1 MKLHDAPEAER
12 RAVFIE
18 AAARIGIRQDMIEK
32 DFWVAWVLN
41 RLFGDEEIAK
51 IFLFKGGASITLR

>member
-18 AAARIGIRQDMIEK
+18 AAARIGIRQDMI
-32 DFWVAWVLN
+32 
-41 RLFGDEEIAK
+41 
-51 IFLFKGGASITLR
+51 